1 MRIYWQR
8 GGASQSERKVLYDT
22 CPTFCDNVYIGI
34 PWVLSHPEVVAVNK
48 GPIMFLFRF
57 LSSVVVWSD
66 CVWFA
71 SVSVCVFLHCS
82 PVVIFIFVR
91 LLFM

>member
-48 GPIMFLFRF
+48 GPMMFLFRF

-66 CVWFA
+66 CV
-71 SVSVCVFLHCS
+71 
-82 PVVIFIFVR
+82 
-91 LLFM
+91 